1 MKSLRNLALVAAAL
15 LLLAGNA
22 WPQVTVAG
30 VKYEETGDVRGAKV
44 QLNGAGVRYK
54 AVFKVYALGL
64 YLTRKAGSPEEVIAA
79 PGPKRIS
86 LVMLREIESAE
97 LGKLFTR
104 SVEDNMTRSEFSKII
119 PGLVRMGQVFADQRK
134 LVAGD
139 TLMIDWIPGTGTVV
153 TIKGVVQGEPFKEPE
168 FFNAMLS
175 IWLGKSPADWKL
187 KDAMLGR
194 PA

>member
-54 AVFKVYALGL
+54 AVFKVYTLGL

-187 KDAMLGR
+187 EDAMLGR